1 MARVDAADAA
11 VRAAFQRAS
20 QRVLGLPVAAAV
32 FVAALLLALAVF
44 FLARDAPPPDERAG
58 RHALASI
65 DALSSHRHAHPRH
78 DYHSGTH
85 PTLNPNPNPNPN
97 PKP

>member
-20 QRVLGLPVAAAV
+20 QRVRGLPVAAAV

-44 FLARDAPPPDERAG
+44 FLGRRSSSEGAG

-85 PTLNPNPNPNPN
+85 PNS
-97 PKP
+97 KP